1 MREVAPRLAIVHY
14 TCSGALCLV
23 VPAPPISFQTGPVE
37 RPADTA
43 VAAAGAGVR

>member
-1 MREVAPRLAIVHY
+1 MGAEPVVSIAPPS
-14 TCSGALCLV
+14 CSGALCLV